1 MTHFPRARTVGTLC
15 LGTVLL
21 GVGCTQSNTEE
32 DGEPFPFPDKAEG
45 NAKPSAADGDFPRP
59 SFGPLARKTLSA
71 PPPPDYPALALPVR
85 PADTPT
91 SHALRRDLLTSAS
104 DETLMAAPPPA
115 SPKQSPPEQAQP
127 QTPQPAPIL
136 LAANDVP
143 GADQTPLADEAEN
156 VPGPEA
162 LATDQTEP
170 DVSPEPEPEPDQPS
184 AEVPVEGDDKALSPA
199 PDQPEVTAA
208 RTAAQPVAAAAS
220 IDIFA
225 KLFASGSTQTAPLPS
240 APEAA
245 ESDAQPVSEPDLA
258 EPRRRTI
265 PARAD
270 TEASSAQEPA
280 ASEAPPSAKSAAKP
294 LSLAAIVPPPRAPVR
309 MVTTELPSV
318 DPQPATPAND
328 IGANTSP
335 KTGPKIEPGSRSSG
349 PATASTVSLPRS
361 LDDLATTSFAP
372 APRTATTLGLGA
384 KPASTPA
391 PLPPTQTA
399 QLGPDRGASGAV
411 SAGPPTLTYQD
422 ELILELRVK
431 GVDASDTILAYGTR
445 SGIYLPVGTLA
456 RILDLAITVSD
467 EGNYASG
474 WVLDPKRT
482 LAIDLTRS
490 RLTVSGKELAL
501 ARNAAVAFDGELFLL
516 ADKIQD
522 FLPVKVEIDL
532 RGQVVTLETLE
543 PFPFEE
549 RMKREAERRR
559 LASRAGP
566 RDKARFPRQETPWL
580 LASPPTADLEIR
592 AVSDNTFGP
601 RVEVETQLA
610 GDLGFLTAQGFVSA
624 DSKNGLTASLITL
637 GRQDPDGNL
646 LGPLSAT
653 AFSVGDISTVSL
665 PLGLRSVTGRG
676 FAATNTPAEAV
687 SVFEQIDLR
696 GVLPDGY
703 EVELY
708 RNDILIGST
717 REAVNGRYEFLQ
729 VPVDFGLNI
738 FRLVFFG
745 PQGQR
750 SEEVRRISV
759 GDGRLPEGKLVY
771 RFGVAQKD
779 ENVLGVRPPNFVPPR
794 DRGNWRA
801 SAELAYGVSPG
812 LTAVLSGGWFEPLG
826 QPDRW
831 LASAGFRTGL
841 GGFAIK
847 TDFAAQSGN
856 AFALSGGFG
865 GQVGGSAFT
874 ATHTEFSGDFID
886 ETATIGSGR
895 LRRSSE
901 LDFNTSLSFGGA
913 TGGFTVPITARL
925 RHAEAPDGRTQ
936 SDATMRT
943 SVRLAGMLASNTLEF
958 NRISDPALSAQSRVF
973 GNFDLATIGRR
984 KTRGRVSLGYRVTPD
999 PDITSASLEL
1009 DHTIDQD
1016 TAIRGSVGYA
1026 FETRSTQV
1034 GLSAVRDFDRFRL
1047 ALDGTY
1053 GLRDRNYSV
1062 GLRLGVSIG
1071 HDPLRGGFFIARP
1084 GLSSGGAA
1092 SVRAF
1097 RDLDGDGVFGAGDM
1111 PLPDVDILAFNQS
1124 VPTGA
1129 NGVARLDRLGS
1140 GKAVSLQVDS
1150 ASLPDIDLA
1159 PATEGIEIVPRPGRI
1174 HKAEFPIIALSE
1186 VEGTLLFEQN
1196 GANKGVSGVR
1206 LILRDSA
1213 GKDVGFAKTEL
1224 DGYFFFERVRP
1235 GTYTVGLDPEQSRR
1249 LNLCART
1256 IPSITVRHEADLFRA
1271 DLAIGVCETNGA
1283 AAP

>member
-1 MTHFPRARTVGTLC
+1 MTHFPRARAVGTLC
-15 LGTVLL
+15 LGTVVL

-32 DGEPFPFPDKAEG
+32 DGEPFPFPDKADG
-45 NAKPSAADGDFPRP
+45 SARPSATYGEYPRP

-71 PPPPDYPALALPVR
+71 PPPPDHPALALPLR

-91 SHALRRDLLTSAS
+91 SQALRRGLLTSAS
-104 DETLMAAPPPA
+104 DETLMGAPPPA
-115 SPKQSPPEQAQP
+115 SPKHSPPEQAQP

-136 LAANDVP
+136 LAANDVSEE
-143 GADQTPLADEAEN
+143 DQAPLAAEAQD
-156 VPGPEA
+156 VHGPEA
-162 LATDQTEP
+162 LATELAEP
-170 DVSPEPEPEPDQPS
+170 GAAPEPEPVEPS
-184 AEVPVEGDDKALSPA
+184 AEVPVESDDKAHLHA
-199 PDQPEVTAA
+199 LDQPA
-208 RTAAQPVAAAAS
+208 RTATQPPTEAAS
-220 IDIFA
+220 FDSFA
-225 KLFASGSTQTAPLPS
+225 RLFASGGAQVAPLPS
-240 APEAA
+240 TPETA
-245 ESDAQPVSEPDLA
+245 ESDAQSVPEPELA
-258 EPRRRTI
+258 EPRKRTI
-265 PARAD
+265 PAHAD
-270 TEASSAQEPA
+270 PGAPSAQEPA
-280 ASEAPPSAKSAAKP
+280 ASEALPLPRSAAKP
-294 LSLAAIVPPPRAPVR
+294 LSFAAIVPPPRTPVR

-328 IGANTSP
+328 IGP
-335 KTGPKIEPGSRSSG
+335 KSVPKIEPESRGAG
-349 PATASTVSLPRS
+349 PATASPVSLPRS
-361 LDDLATTSFAP
+361 LDDLGTTSFAP
-372 APRTATTLGLGA
+372 APRTATTLGLGTNPVA
-384 KPASTPA
+384 APSTGA
-391 PLPPTQTA
+391 PSQTA
-399 QLGPDRGASGAV
+399 QLGPDRGASAAV

-445 SGIYLPVGTLA
+445 SGVYLPVGTLA

-501 ARNAAVAFDGELFLL
+501 ARNAAVAFDGELYLL

-522 FLPVKVEIDL
+522 FLPVKVKIDL

-559 LASRAGP
+559 LATRAGP
-566 RDKARFPRQETPWL
+566 RDRARFPRQETPWL
-580 LASPPTADLEIR
+580 LASPPTADLELR

-637 GRQDPDGNL
+637 GRQDPDGDL

-717 REAVNGRYEFLQ
+717 REAVNGQYEFLQ
-729 VPVDFGLNI
+729 VPVDFGLNV

-779 ENVLGVRPPNFVPPR
+779 ENVLGVRPPNFIPSR

-831 LASAGFRTGL
+831 LTSAGFRTGL

-847 TDFAAQSGN
+847 TDFAAQTGN

-865 GQVGGSAFT
+865 GQLGGSAFT
-874 ATHTEFSGDFID
+874 VTHTEFSGDFID

-913 TGGFTVPITARL
+913 TGGFTVPITARV
-925 RHAEAPDGRTQ
+925 RHAVAPDGRTQ

-958 NRISDPALSAQSRVF
+958 NRVNDPALSAQSRVF
-973 GNFDLATIGRR
+973 GNFDLATLGRR

-999 PDITSASLEL
+999 SDITSASLEL

-1097 RDLDGDGVFGAGDM
+1097 RDLDGDGVFGAGDT

-1124 VPTGA
+1124 VPTDA

-1206 LILRDSA
+1206 LILRDAA

-1271 DLAIGVCETNGA
+1271 DLAIGVCETSA
-1283 AAP
+1283 AVAP